1 MISLGCL
8 IPLGCWAGC
17 LSFFICL
24 FSFLLSFLFF
34 KFLRIFHTSYSSP
47 SSSSRSCAKSEADRL
62 AASSRAESPDGEWLW
77 YTGEGKND
85 LNSSRRQTGSQTMK
99 GGNLALLNSH
109 KLNLPIRLARYIGKE
124 EADSYR

>member
-1 MISLGCL
+1 M
-8 IPLGCWAGC
+8 
-17 LSFFICL
+17 
-24 FSFLLSFLFF
+24 FF
-34 KFLRIFHTSYSSP
+34 KFLRIFQTSYSSP
-47 SSSSRSCAKSEADRL
+47 SSSSRSCAKSESDRL

-109 KLNLPIRLARYIGKE
+109 KLELPVRLARDIGKE
-124 EADSYR
+124 EADSYT

>member
-1 MISLGCL
+1 MSLR
-8 IPLGCWAGC
+8 
-17 LSFFICL
+17 L
-24 FSFLLSFLFF
+24 FQ
-34 KFLRIFHTSYSSP
+34 TSYSSP
-47 SSSSRSCAKSEADRL
+47 VIFRSCAKSDADRL
-62 AASSRAESPDGEWLW
+62 AAASRAESPDGEWLW

>member
-1 MISLGCL
+1 MR
-8 IPLGCWAGC
+8 
-17 LSFFICL
+17 L
-24 FSFLLSFLFF
+24 FQ
-34 KFLRIFHTSYSSP
+34 TSYSSP
-47 SSSSRSCAKSEADRL
+47 VIFRSCAKSDAHRL
-62 AASSRAESPDGEWLW
+62 AVASSRAESPDGEWLW